1 MGIPRLEIGERTTNT
16 ASLTWSD
23 EKSEAVSGRRS
34 GERAEREHQALC
46 LEGESGETDARIR
59 VVPETVGD
67 RTRQTPNRPV
77 PVQEQNLM
85 VKMLQKGLG

>member
-1 MGIPRLEIGERTTNT
+1 MR
-16 ASLTWSD
+16 
-23 EKSEAVSGRRS
+23 GRRS
-34 GERAEREHQALC
+34 GERAESENQALC
-46 LEGESGETDARIR
+46 LEGESGEADARIR